1 MTLQPTIRI
10 SVALCLVVATWTTGA
25 CVRRTITITTEPP
38 GALVFLNDQEVGR
51 SEVSTDFLW
60 YGDYGV
66 TVRKKGY
73 ATLKTNWKID
83 PPWYQRMPIDFV
95 AEVLWPG
102 HIHDTHS
109 RHFVLEEQVIPS
121 TDELAARALSTRALA
136 VDRKR

>member
-1 MTLQPTIRI
+1 MQSTIRL
-10 SVALCLVVATWTTGA
+10 SVVLSLAVATWTTGA

-51 SEVSTDFLW
+51 SKVSTDFLW

-73 ATLKTNWKID
+73 ETLKTNWKIN
-83 PPWYQRMPIDFV
+83 PPWYQRIPIDFV

-102 HIHDTHS
+102 RIHDTHS
-109 RHFVLEEQVIPS
+109 RHFVLKERIIPS
-121 TDELAARALSTRALA
+121 TDELAERALSTRALA